1 MLKAHS
7 LPAKYSPTRLAVFAA
22 TGTTVN
28 SNYAEPT
35 AAELLQ
41 DVRQHIH
48 RQLPQQPSLAMVAAA
63 LHMSNRTLQRLLQ
76 HQHTRF
82 RDLLASCRHQAAVQ
96 YLAQGELSLQQIS
109 TKLGFAEQS
118 SFQKAFKSWHGCS
131 PGSFRQH
138 KQQRTQRYTRSS
150 GGATGELWN

>member
-1 MLKAHS
+1 M
-7 LPAKYSPTRLAVFAA
+7 
-22 TGTTVN
+22 N

-63 LHMSNRTLQRLLQ
+63 LHLSNRTLQRLLQ
-76 HQHTRF
+76 QQHTRF
-82 RDLLASCRHQAAVQ
+82 RDLLASCRHQAALQ
-96 YLAQGELSLQQIS
+96 YLTQGELSLQQIS
-109 TKLGFAEQS
+109 TRLGFAEQS